1 MGSLFALDAWF
12 LLQNRAT
19 SLAWPLTIMCSLGE
33 LTDNLQSSAHG
44 CPDWDLLDNILGML
58 LVSPSLPEKTMDV
71 CRHTCSQLIS
81 GNGRLSSAVDPQTV
95 HRLFN
100 VLVNIANLMHR
111 IDNTMPATTEC
122 YMRAIEV
129 VIQPPQSHCSTSKVT
144 YQDFLLA
151 AWTIGLA
158 LSFVRESRVPPH
170 ITSALKSGGHASIL
184 TRVGNLDFDVI
195 QAVHDA
201 GDDLT
206 RALVDPATGTLPHLI
221 LFPEQIFQ
229 LSTLLFS
236 TRKGNS
242 PNILTM
248 RLANS
253 ANDQYST
260 NVKTATASVLLSLAR
275 RYQTTDCTTLLGQH
289 KTCYFTTDSVVL
301 LLHYIAASLCPNA
314 SIYNDIGVMLCGLG
328 PGETV
333 TGPQGQSMSG
343 RDIARL
349 YYERGL
355 QVDPTHP
362 HLLSNL
368 GSLLKDAGHTTH
380 AIGIF
385 HHTLSV
391 HPDLDIALVNMAN
404 TLKDAGQC
412 AEAVP
417 YYLRAISV
425 NPNFSDAYC
434 GLSHAM
440 NAVCQWGERDVW
452 MRKAIEV
459 CEKQLSDADTQVT
472 GLLRTK
478 SLEEW
483 MALVRFAR
491 GRPLS
496 PVEEKEW
503 IQRFRLFFEDDSSVT
518 SANRN
523 EASFL
528 IRLLEW
534 CLSRMQHAWY
544 IKTYGRTVHAD
555 TPQPSLSTANR
566 LTLPVCSVLSSLGY
580 PKLPFILPFHTFT
593 LPLTSRTIRL
603 IAHRNA
609 INAFYTATTYT
620 NKAAIVYPPPPPPV
634 RGKLNIGYVSSDYND
649 HPLTH
654 LMKSVFSLHN
664 KQQFNVFLYA
674 TSPSDGSL
682 HRQYYERQTA
692 FHFTE
697 VSSWSVSAI
706 VDRIVQ
712 DQIHI
717 LVNLG
722 GYTKGA
728 RNEVFAARPCPV
740 QISLMGFAG
749 TLGAGWCDYLVCDQ
763 VACPPDL
770 FATVSARPARSASRE
785 GDGGRADV
793 GVPVNEGCDPSSP
806 ATNWIYTE
814 CPIYMPHTF
823 FVTDHKQSYRQDEQS
838 LPSNPT
844 SHTDPWL
851 TELRRREEARCA
863 IFPDLPKDVVIFA
876 NFNQLYKIDPLI
888 FWTWLRI
895 LYRVPRSILWLLRF
909 PAAGEANLVQT
920 ATAWA
925 GPEVASRIR
934 FTDVAVKELHIYRCR
949 VADLVLDT
957 VECSAHT
964 VATDVLWSGT
974 PIIACAWLNH
984 RHKMS
989 SRVAA
994 SAAYATGLGKQMVVH
1009 SREEYEDRAVTL
1021 ANSLRRHD
1029 TIVSP
1034 SARLLQ
1040 KGSSRAGGGS
1050 PAIAESSYDD
1060 DGEDLGELMKL
1071 RKRLFLTRKSMP
1083 LFDTARWTRNLE
1095 KGYVAAWKRWVEGR
1109 QFEYGEDTCIRV
1121 RDDEG

>member
-1 MGSLFALDAWF
+1 MY
-12 LLQNRAT
+12 
-19 SLAWPLTIMCSLGE
+19 SLGE
-33 LTDNLQSSAHG
+33 LTDNLQSSARG
-44 CPDWDLLDNILGML
+44 CPDWDLLDNILGVL

-81 GNGRLSSAVDPQTV
+81 GDGRLSSPVNPQTV

-129 VIQPPQSHCSTSKVT
+129 VIQSPQSPCSTSKVT
-144 YQDFLLA
+144 YQDFVLA

-158 LSFVRESRVPPH
+158 LSFVRESRVPPY
-170 ITSALKSGGHASIL
+170 IASTLKSGGHVSIL
-184 TRVGNLDFDVI
+184 TRVGNLDFDVM

-201 GDDLT
+201 GDDLA
-206 RALVDPATGTLPHLI
+206 RALVDPATGTLPNLI
-221 LFPEQIFQ
+221 LFPEQIFH
-229 LSTLLFS
+229 LSALLFS
-236 TRKGNS
+236 SRKGNS
-242 PNILTM
+242 PNILTTC
-248 RLANS
+248 LANS

-260 NVKTATASVLLSLAR
+260 NIKTATASVLLSLAR
-275 RYQTTDCTTLLGQH
+275 RYQSTDCTMLLGQR
-289 KTCYFTTDSVVL
+289 KKSYFTTDSIVL
-301 LLHYIAASLCPNA
+301 LLHYIAASLLPNA
-314 SIYNDIGVMLCGLG
+314 CIYNDIGVMLCGLG

-333 TGPQGQSMSG
+333 TGPQGQPMSG

-349 YYERGL
+349 YYEKGL

-385 HHTLSV
+385 HYTLSV

-404 TLKDAGQC
+404 TLKDTGQC

-417 YYLRAISV
+417 YYLRAVSV

-434 GLSHAM
+434 GLSHSM

-459 CEKQLSDADTQVT
+459 CEKQLSDTQVT

-478 SLEEW
+478 PLEEW
-483 MALVRFAR
+483 MALVRLAC
-491 GRPLS
+491 GRPLF

-503 IQRFRLFFEDDSSVT
+503 IQRFQLFFANDSSVT
-518 SANRN
+518 SVNHN

-528 IRLLEW
+528 TRLLEW
-534 CLSRMQHAWY
+534 CLSRMQRTWY
-544 IKTYGRTVHAD
+544 IKSYGQAVRAD
-555 TPQPSLSTANR
+555 TPQPSLSLANR
-566 LTLPVCSVLSSLGY
+566 VILPISGVLSSLGY

-609 INAFYTATTYT
+609 INAFYTTTTYT
-620 NKAAIVYPPPPPPV
+620 NKTAVVYPPPPPPV
-634 RGKLNIGYVSSDYND
+634 CGKLNIGYVSSDYND

-664 KQQFNVFLYA
+664 GQQFNVFLYA

-682 HRQYYERQTA
+682 HRQHYERQTA
-692 FHFTE
+692 FRFTD
-697 VSSWSVSAI
+697 VSSWSASAI

-740 QISLMGFAG
+740 QISLMGYAG
-749 TLGAGWCDYLVCDQ
+749 TLAAGWCDYLVCDE
-763 VACPPDL
+763 VACPRDL
-770 FATVSARPARSASRE
+770 FATVSARPARCASRIR
-785 GDGGRADV
+785 DDSCPDV

-806 ATNWIYTE
+806 ATNWIFTE
-814 CPIYMPHTF
+814 CPIYMPHSF
-823 FVTDHKQSYRQDEQS
+823 FVTDHKQSYCHDEQG
-838 LPSNPT
+838 LPSNPG
-844 SHTDPWL
+844 SPTDLWFA
-851 TELRRREEARCA
+851 EMRRREEARIA

-909 PAAGEANLVQT
+909 PAAGEANLIRT

-934 FTDVAVKELHIYRCR
+934 FTDVAVKEVHIYRCR

-974 PIIACAWLNH
+974 PIIACAWPSH

-994 SAAYATGLGKQMVVH
+994 SVAYATDLGKQMVVH

-1021 ANSLRRHD
+1021 ANSLRRHGI
-1029 TIVSP
+1029 TIQTP
-1034 SARLLQ
+1034 SSFRNI
-1040 KGSSRAGGGS
+1040 KAGGGS
-1050 PAIAESSYDD
+1050 SAAVDSEFLYND
-1060 DGEDLGELMKL
+1060 DGKDLGELMEL
-1071 RKRLFLTRKSMP
+1071 RKQLFLTRRSMP

-1121 RDDEG
+1121 RDDEE

>member
-1 MGSLFALDAWF
+1 
-12 LLQNRAT
+12 
-19 SLAWPLTIMCSLGE
+19 
-33 LTDNLQSSAHG
+33 
-44 CPDWDLLDNILGML
+44 
-58 LVSPSLPEKTMDV
+58 MDV

-81 GNGRLSSAVDPQTV
+81 GDGRLSSAVNPQTV

-111 IDNTMPATTEC
+111 IDNTVPATTEC

-129 VIQPPQSHCSTSKVT
+129 
-144 YQDFLLA
+144 
-151 AWTIGLA
+151 
-158 LSFVRESRVPPH
+158 SRVPPH
-170 ITSALKSGGHASIL
+170 IASALKSGGHAVIL

-201 GDDLT
+201 GDDLAL
-206 RALVDPATGTLPHLI
+206 ALVDPATGTLPNLI
-221 LFPEQIFQ
+221 LFPEQIFH
-229 LSTLLFS
+229 LSALLFS
-236 TRKGNS
+236 SRKGNS
-242 PNILTM
+242 PSILAT
-248 RLANS
+248 RLANA
-253 ANDQYST
+253 ANDQHSM
-260 NVKTATASVLLSLAR
+260 NIKTATASVLLSLAR

-289 KTCYFTTDSVVL
+289 KKCYFTTDSVIL

-333 TGPQGQSMSG
+333 TGPHGQPMSG

-349 YYERGL
+349 YYEKGL

-368 GSLLKDAGHTTH
+368 GSLLKDAGHTAH
-380 AIGIF
+380 ALGLWSWRIF
-385 HHTLSV
+385 RHTLSV

-404 TLKDAGQC
+404 TLKDTGQC
-412 AEAVP
+412 AEAVQ

-434 GLSHAM
+434 GLSHSM
-440 NAVCQWGERDVW
+440 NAVCQWGERGDVDA
-452 MRKAIEV
+452 RLHTAIEV

-483 MALVRFAR
+483 MALVRLAC
-491 GRPLS
+491 GRPLL
-496 PVEEKEW
+496 PVEEEEW
-503 IQRFRLFFEDDSSVT
+503 IQRFQLFLVDDSSVT
-518 SANRN
+518 SVNRN

-534 CLSRMQHAWY
+534 CLSRMQRAWY
-544 IKTYGRTVHAD
+544 IKSYGHAVRAD
-555 TPQPSLSTANR
+555 TPQPSLSHANP
-566 LTLPVCSVLSSLGY
+566 LTLPASGALSSLGY

-593 LPLTSRTIRL
+593 LPLSSRTIRL

-620 NKAAIVYPPPPPPV
+620 NKTAIVYPPPPPPV

-654 LMKSVFSLHN
+654 LMKSVFCLHN
-664 KQQFNVFLYA
+664 NQKFNVFLYA

-692 FHFTE
+692 FRFTD
-697 VSSWSVSAI
+697 VSTWSVSAT
-706 VDRIVQ
+706 VDRIIQ
-712 DQIHI
+712 DQVHI
-717 LVNLG
+717 
-722 GYTKGA
+722 
-728 RNEVFAARPCPV
+728 R
-740 QISLMGFAG
+740 
-749 TLGAGWCDYLVCDQ
+749 WCDYLVCDQ
-763 VACPPDL
+763 VVCPPDL
-770 FATVSARPARSASRE
+770 FANVSAHRPQSAPRV

-814 CPIYMPHTF
+814 CPIYMPHSF
-823 FVTDHKQSYRQDEQS
+823 FVTDHKQSYRHDEQG
-838 LPSNPT
+838 LPPNPA
-844 SHTDPWL
+844 SSTDLWL
-851 TELRRREEARCA
+851 AELHRREEARCA

-876 NFNQLYKIDPLI
+876 NFNQLI

-909 PAAGEANLVQT
+909 PAAGEPNLIQT

-934 FTDVAVKELHIYRCR
+934 FTDVTAKELHIYRCR

-957 VECSAHT
+957 VEVCCGFRI
-964 VATDVLWSGT
+964 VLWSGT
-974 PIIACAWLNH
+974 PIIACAWPSH

-994 SAAYATGLGKQMVVH
+994 SVAYATGLGKQMVVH

-1021 ANSLRRHD
+1021 ANSLRRHAQ
-1029 TIVSP
+1029 P
-1034 SARLLQ
+1034 
-1040 KGSSRAGGGS
+1040 
-1050 PAIAESSYDD
+1050 SSYNDD
-1060 DGEDLGELMKL
+1060 NGDLGELMEL

-1095 KGYVAAWKRWVEGR
+1095 KGYAAAWERWVDGR
-1109 QFEYGEDTCIRV
+1109 QFEYDEETCIRV
-1121 RDDEG
+1121 RDDEWSWEKAFTR

>member
-1 MGSLFALDAWF
+1 MSVLPFFDSPLLFALDAWPV
-12 LLQNRAT
+12 LQNRIM
-19 SLAWPLTIMCSLGE
+19 SLAWFPTIMCSLGE
-33 LTDNLQSSAHG
+33 LTDTLQSSARG
-44 CPDWDLLDNILGML
+44 CPDWDRLDNILGVL

-81 GNGRLSSAVDPQTV
+81 GDGRLSSVVNPQTV

-111 IDNTMPATTEC
+111 IDNTVPATTEC

-129 VIQPPQSHCSTSKVT
+129 VIQSPQTHCSTSKVT
-144 YQDFLLA
+144 YQDFVLA

-170 ITSALKSGGHASIL
+170 IASALKSGGHAVIL

-201 GDDLT
+201 GDDLAL
-206 RALVDPATGTLPHLI
+206 ALVDPATGTLPNLI
-221 LFPEQIFQ
+221 LFPEQIFH
-229 LSTLLFS
+229 LSALLFS
-236 TRKGNS
+236 SRKGNS
-242 PNILTM
+242 PSILAT
-248 RLANS
+248 RLANA
-253 ANDQYST
+253 ANDQHSM
-260 NVKTATASVLLSLAR
+260 NIKTATASVLLSLAR

-289 KTCYFTTDSVVL
+289 KKCYFTTDSVIL

-333 TGPQGQSMSG
+333 TGPHGQPMSG

-349 YYERGL
+349 YYEKGL

-368 GSLLKDAGHTTH
+368 GSLLKDAGHTAH
-380 AIGIF
+380 ALGIF
-385 HHTLSV
+385 RHTLSV

-404 TLKDAGQC
+404 TLKDTGQC
-412 AEAVP
+412 AEAVQ

-434 GLSHAM
+434 GLSHSM

-472 GLLRTK
+472 GLLRMK

-483 MALVRFAR
+483 MALMRLAC
-491 GRPLS
+491 GRPLLR
-496 PVEEKEW
+496 VEEEEW
-503 IQRFRLFFEDDSSVT
+503 THRFQLFLADDSSVT
-518 SANRN
+518 SVTRN

-534 CLSRMQHAWY
+534 CLSRMQRAWY
-544 IKTYGRTVHAD
+544 IKSYGQAVRAD
-555 TPQPSLSTANR
+555 TPQPSLSHANP
-566 LTLPVCSVLSSLGY
+566 LTLPTSGALSSLGY

-593 LPLTSRTIRL
+593 LPLSSRTIRL

-620 NKAAIVYPPPPPPV
+620 NKTAIVYPPPPPPV
-634 RGKLNIGYVSSDYND
+634 HGKLNIGYVSSDYND

-654 LMKSVFSLHN
+654 LMKSVFCLHN
-664 KQQFNVFLYA
+664 NQKFNVFLYA

-692 FHFTE
+692 FRFTD
-697 VSSWSVSAI
+697 VSTWSVSAI
-706 VDRIVQ
+706 VDRIIQ

-749 TLGAGWCDYLVCDQ
+749 TLAAGWCDYLVCDQ
-763 VACPPDL
+763 VVCPPDL
-770 FATVSARPARSASRE
+770 FANVSAHRPQSAPRV
-785 GDGGRADV
+785 GDSGRTDV

-814 CPIYMPHTF
+814 CPIYMPHSF
-823 FVTDHKQSYRQDEQS
+823 FVTDHKQSYRHDEQG
-838 LPSNPT
+838 LPPNPA
-844 SHTDPWL
+844 SSTDLWL
-851 TELRRREEARCA
+851 AELHRREEARCA

-909 PAAGEANLVQT
+909 PPAGEPNLIQT

-934 FTDVAVKELHIYRCR
+934 FTDVTAKELHIYRCR

-974 PIIACAWLNH
+974 PIIACAWPSH

-994 SAAYATGLGKQMVVH
+994 SVAYATGLGKQMVVH

-1021 ANSLRRHD
+1021 ANSLRRH
-1029 TIVSP
+1029 
-1034 SARLLQ
+1034 
-1040 KGSSRAGGGS
+1040 GGGS
-1050 PAIAESSYDD
+1050 LPTAQPSLYND
-1060 DGEDLGELMKL
+1060 DGGDLGELTEL

-1095 KGYVAAWKRWVEGR
+1095 KGYAAAWERWVDGR
-1109 QFEYGEDTCIRV
+1109 QFEYNEETCIRV
-1121 RDDEG
+1121 RDDEWSWEKAFVR